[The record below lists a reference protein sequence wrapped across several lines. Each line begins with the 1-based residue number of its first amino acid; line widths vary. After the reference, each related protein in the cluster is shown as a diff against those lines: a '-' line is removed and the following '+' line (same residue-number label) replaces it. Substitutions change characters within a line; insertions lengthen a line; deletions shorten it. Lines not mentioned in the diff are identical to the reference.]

1 MNDDLKGGKEDCT
14 KSMTKL
20 TTTAE
25 IHHVP
30 PNPVEES
37 CSVPQIH
44 NSESCDGTSKEI
56 LLNKVEKQRNSKQMK
71 TSSAK
76 RYEISSVASSTN
88 AIEIPAL
95 ISDLIKTGENVNN
108 EKGNRANSDGKVSS
122 LGVHEPDCLRDPDD
136 TAKTNNKQTPAIKQG
151 SDIKTPLVQKNQI
164 NLSSMEHLKIHSSS
178 REMDRM
184 SLNKNP
190 KENKEKVTEDMF
202 CSGDFTDSVV
212 FESQMDV
219 GQVDFQALA
228 SVGNFQNLRRIY
240 LLRNQCPC
248 DKDLNL
254 SSSLLLSHDMS
265 CDLLPASNFERCMM
279 SDDES
284 DVSKNESYRDLRIPY
299 LSGQEACFQGS
310 DKKEKDPTQTGYSQL
325 SQDLMLALE
334 LSDTFNEESDGTQ
347 TKKFSEAG
355 ILSKGSIG
363 AGVGYGSLGM
373 SPENPGTGRLR
384 ACTEAVLLTHL
395 MQYLYLCLT
404 KENLMSAFHDIEMPA
419 VITLSRMEMN
429 GFGFNDE
436 QCERQ
441 KTVMI
446 ERLGELE
453 TEMYQLVGHQFSLTS
468 TEDLS
473 QLPINGDSSSLGQ
486 PTRPNRRAPTG
497 RRGRQK
503 TQFSTS
509 KDVLEKLR
517 PYHPLPGIL
526 LEWRRIS
533 GALTKVVF
541 ALQKEKVYV
550 ERLKMYRI
558 FTDVQYFSATGRVS
572 LSEPNLQNVP
582 KDFQISASVPKT
594 TDQQMECASPLGRT
608 RNSVRNQT
616 RVLQMSTDLSFNVSM
631 RHAFIPFPGGVLLAA
646 DYSQLELRMIAHLS
660 QDAKLIQILN
670 GDGDVFR
677 ETDHEERQQAKQIC
691 YGMIYGIGAKAL
703 GETLGVDE
711 NDAAVF
717 MQTFKSKYPGMR
729 RYLKNTL
736 DKCIKDKFV
745 ETISG
750 RRRYLPSISNTNPY
764 VRAHAERQA
773 VNTTVQGSAAD
784 LVKVAMNRIDQRLS
798 EIFPLSQK
806 SLSHKDQ
813 GPTLDLSGNR
823 CCLVLQLHD
832 ELIYDVTETC
842 LRQAAKVIKQEM
854 ESAMTLSV
862 KMPVKVKTFGTNILL
877 ISGDD
882 HDIAT
887 AACIGLSPQRAHT
900 AAIPRKCGGGES
912 CNEICQSVTG
922 MDYAGVSF
930 NKKPQCIDALHIYAK
945 RGPYNTPN
953 TLWLNTWRYGSFSCA
968 ATHCGP
974 NFCCCSQ

>member
-1 MNDDLKGGKEDCT
+1 
-14 KSMTKL
+14 
-20 TTTAE
+20 
-25 IHHVP
+25 
-30 PNPVEES
+30 
-37 CSVPQIH
+37 
-44 NSESCDGTSKEI
+44 
-56 LLNKVEKQRNSKQMK
+56 
-71 TSSAK
+71 
-76 RYEISSVASSTN
+76 
-88 AIEIPAL
+88 
-95 ISDLIKTGENVNN
+95 
-108 EKGNRANSDGKVSS
+108 
-122 LGVHEPDCLRDPDD
+122 
-136 TAKTNNKQTPAIKQG
+136 
-151 SDIKTPLVQKNQI
+151 
-164 NLSSMEHLKIHSSS
+164 
-178 REMDRM
+178 
-184 SLNKNP
+184 
-190 KENKEKVTEDMF
+190 
-202 CSGDFTDSVV
+202 
-212 FESQMDV
+212 
-219 GQVDFQALA
+219 
-228 SVGNFQNLRRIY
+228 
-240 LLRNQCPC
+240 
-248 DKDLNL
+248 
-254 SSSLLLSHDMS
+254 
-265 CDLLPASNFERCMM
+265 
-279 SDDES
+279 
-284 DVSKNESYRDLRIPY
+284 
-299 LSGQEACFQGS
+299 
-310 DKKEKDPTQTGYSQL
+310 
-325 SQDLMLALE
+325 
-334 LSDTFNEESDGTQ
+334 
-347 TKKFSEAG
+347 
-355 ILSKGSIG
+355 
-363 AGVGYGSLGM
+363 
-373 SPENPGTGRLR
+373 
-384 ACTEAVLLTHL
+384 
-395 MQYLYLCLT
+395 
-404 KENLMSAFHDIEMPA
+404 
-419 VITLSRMEMN
+419 
-429 GFGFNDE
+429 FNDE
-436 QCERQ
+436 ECERQ

-453 TEMYQLVGHQFSLTS
+453 NEAYQLVGHQFSLTS

-473 QLPINGDSSSLGQ
+473 QVLFIELQLPVNGDPSSLGQ

-517 PYHPLPGIL
+517 PYHPLAGIL

-558 FTDVQYFSATGRVS
+558 CTDVQYFSATGRVS

-616 RVLQMSTDLSFNVSM
+616 KVLQMTTDLSFNVSM

-670 GDGDVFR
+670 GNGDVFKLITAQWKSISV
-677 ETDHEERQQAKQIC
+677 EEVTPEERQQAKQIC

-729 RYLKNTL
+729 RYLKNTV

-798 EIFPLSQK
+798 EIFPISQK
-806 SLSHKDQ
+806 SLSHREQ
-813 GPTLDLSGNR
+813 GPTVDLSDDR

-862 KMPVKVKTFGTNILL
+862 KMPVKVK
-877 ISGDD
+877 S
-882 HDIAT
+882 
-887 AACIGLSPQRAHT
+887 GLS
-900 AAIPRKCGGGES
+900 
-912 CNEICQSVTG
+912 
-922 MDYAGVSF
+922 
-930 NKKPQCIDALHIYAK
+930 
-945 RGPYNTPN
+945 
-953 TLWLNTWRYGSFSCA
+953 W
-968 ATHCGP
+968 ATM
-974 NFCCCSQ
+974 QDLEV